1 MALLLFLE
9 GFNIIARRE
18 AQQGG
23 KMLKKNKK
31 KDFDKIELEETNL
44 DSMPELSESSD
55 DWMEETEGQLA
66 IDVYQ
71 NANDVVVKAPIA
83 GVKAEDIEISINDD
97 VVTVKGQRKQE
108 KEVKNDD
115 YYVQECYWGAF
126 SRSVILPVAVNVDK
140 SNAKLKDG
148 ILTVTL
154 PKAKSSRSKK
164 LKVRNISSK

>member
-9 GFNIIARRE
+9 GFNIITRRK

-44 DSMPELSESSD
+44 DSMEKLSESSD

-97 VVTVKGQRKQE
+97 VVTVKGQRRQE

>member
-9 GFNIIARRE
+9 AFNIITKRE